1 MAIKSMTGFA
11 RTEGLSGVASWA
23 WEVRSVNG
31 RGLDMRLRLAPGH
44 EGLEPKV
51 RELAS
56 RHVTRGSLSINLNM
70 KRSEGV
76 AQIRV
81 NEAALAQVI
90 AALDL
95 VRGRIAS
102 APPQAEALLGVRGV
116 LEVAEGDDD
125 PEAVRVR
132 QEEMLSGLAN
142 AFSALVAMRAE
153 EGARLAR
160 ILETQLATIEGLV
173 AQVAASPA
181 HSPDAMR
188 QKLKEQVARLL
199 GEAPTLDEARLYQ
212 EAALLATRADVEEE
226 LKRLGAHIAAARAL
240 LTSKDPSGRRFD
252 FLAQEFNREANTLCS
267 KSADTEITRI
277 GLELKA
283 VIDQMR
289 EQVQNIE

>member
-11 RTEGLSGVASWA
+11 RTEGHAGNVAWV
-23 WEVRSVNG
+23 WELRAVNG
-31 RGLDMRLRLAPGH
+31 RGLDLRLRLPPGY
-44 EGLEPKV
+44 EQLEPRV
-51 RELAS
+51 REAA
-56 RHVTRGSLSINLNM
+56 TRALVRGNVSINLNI

-76 AQIRV
+76 TQIRL
-81 NEAALAQVI
+81 NEAALTQVL
-90 AALDL
+90 AALET
-95 VRGRIAS
+95 VRARLPGE
-102 APPQAEALLGVRGV
+102 APRADQILGLRGV

-125 PEAVRVR
+125 PEAIRAR
-132 QEEMLSGLAN
+132 QDDLTTGLN
-142 AFSALVAMRAE
+142 TALRQLNAMRAE
-153 EGARLAR
+153 EGTRLAAV
-160 ILETQLATIEGLV
+160 LSAQLDSIEALV

-181 HSPDAMR
+181 HTPEAMR
-188 QKLKEQVARLL
+188 QKLKDQVARIL
-199 GEAPTLDEARLYQ
+199 GEASQLDEARFYQ

-240 LTSKDPSGRRFD
+240 LTAKEPSGRRFD

-267 KSADTEITRI
+267 KSADTEITRL

>member
-11 RTEGLSGVASWA
+11 RTEGLSGMAAWA

-31 RGLDMRLRLAPGH
+31 RGLDMRLRLAPGY
-44 EGLEPKV
+44 EGLEPRV
-51 RELAS
+51 RELTA
-56 RHVTRGSLSINLNM
+56 RHVTRGSLSINLNV

-81 NEAALAQVI
+81 NETALAQVV

-102 APPQAEALLGVRGV
+102 APPQAEALLGIRGV
-116 LEVAEGDDD
+116 LEVGEGDED
-125 PEAVRVR
+125 PEDARAR
-132 QEEMLSGLAN
+132 QDEMLAGLAK
-142 AFSALVAMRAE
+142 AFTALVAMRAE
-153 EGARLAR
+153 EGARLSH
-160 ILETQLATIEGLV
+160 ILDAQLATIEGLV
-173 AQVAASPA
+173 GQVAASPA
-181 HSPDAMR
+181 HSPEAMR
-188 QKLKEQVARLL
+188 QKLKDQLARLL
-199 GEAPTLDEARLYQ
+199 GDASTLDEARLYQ

-240 LTSKDPSGRRFD
+240 LASTEASGRRFD
-252 FLAQEFNREANTLCS
+252 FLTQEFNREANTLCS
-267 KSADTEITRI
+267 KSADTDITRI

>member
-31 RGLDMRLRLAPGH
+31 RGLDMRLRLAPGY
-44 EGLEPKV
+44 EGLEPRV
-51 RELAS
+51 RELTA
-56 RHVTRGSLSINLNM
+56 RHVTRGSLSINLNV

-81 NEAALAQVI
+81 NETALAQVV

-102 APPQAEALLGVRGV
+102 APPQAEALLGIRGV
-116 LEVAEGDDD
+116 LEVGEGDED
-125 PEAVRVR
+125 PEDARAR
-132 QEEMLSGLAN
+132 QDEMLAGLAK
-142 AFSALVAMRAE
+142 ALAALVAMRAE
-153 EGARLAR
+153 EGARLSH
-160 ILETQLATIEGLV
+160 ILDAQLATIEGLV
-173 AQVAASPA
+173 GQVAASPA
-181 HSPDAMR
+181 HSPEAMR
-188 QKLKEQVARLL
+188 QKLKDQLARLL
-199 GEAPTLDEARLYQ
+199 GDASTLDEARLYQ

-240 LTSKDPSGRRFD
+240 LASTEASGRRFD
-252 FLAQEFNREANTLCS
+252 FLTQEFNREANTLCS
-267 KSADTEITRI
+267 KSADTDITRI

>member
-1 MAIKSMTGFA
+1 MTIKSMTGFA
-11 RTEGLSGVASWA
+11 RTEGHVGNVAWV
-23 WEVRSVNG
+23 WELRAVNG
-31 RGLDMRLRLAPGH
+31 RGLDLRLRLPPGY
-44 EGLEPKV
+44 EQMEPRV
-51 RELAS
+51 REAAGRSL
-56 RHVTRGSLSINLNM
+56 VRGNVSINLNI

-76 AQIRV
+76 TQIRL
-81 NEAALAQVI
+81 NDAALGQVL
-90 AALDL
+90 AALEA
-95 VRGRIAS
+95 VRARVGGE
-102 APPQAEALLGVRGV
+102 APRADQILAMRGV

-125 PEAVRVR
+125 PEAIAAR
-132 QEEMLSGLAN
+132 QEALMAGLAT
-142 AFSALVAMRAE
+142 ALDRLNAMRAE
-153 EGARLAR
+153 EGARLAAVLSAQLTS
-160 ILETQLATIEGLV
+160 IETLV

-181 HSPDAMR
+181 HTPEAMR
-188 QKLKEQVARLL
+188 QKLKEQVARIL
-199 GEAPTLDEARLYQ
+199 GETSQLDEARLYQ

-240 LTSKDPSGRRFD
+240 LKGKDPSGRRFD

>member
-11 RTEGLSGVASWA
+11 RTEGHAGHVAWV
-23 WEVRSVNG
+23 WELRAVNG
-31 RGLDMRLRLAPGH
+31 RGLDLRLRLPPGY
-44 EGLEPKV
+44 EPLEPRV
-51 RELAS
+51 REAAGRSL
-56 RHVTRGSLSINLNM
+56 VRGNVSINLNI

-76 AQIRV
+76 TQIRL
-81 NEAALAQVI
+81 NEAALGQVL
-90 AALDL
+90 AALEA
-95 VRGRIAS
+95 VRARVGGETPRADQILAM
-102 APPQAEALLGVRGV
+102 RGV
-116 LEVAEGDDD
+116 LEVAEGEDD
-125 PEAVRVR
+125 PDAIRAR
-132 QEEMLSGLAN
+132 QEELMAGLA
-142 AFSALVAMRAE
+142 AALDRLNAMRAE
-153 EGARLAR
+153 EGARLAAV
-160 ILETQLATIEGLV
+160 LAAQLSSIEALV

-181 HSPDAMR
+181 HTPEAMR
-188 QKLKEQVARLL
+188 QKLKDQLARVL
-199 GEAPTLDEARLYQ
+199 GETSQLDEARLYQ

-240 LTSKDPSGRRFD
+240 LMAKEPSGRRLD